1 MTAVPVGY
9 GAERQEIEGG
19 EKLGGEVMH
28 GGLVVRGSRI
38 YDRRCS
44 QTTKRADL
52 ESKEMEAETEGTN
65 THKEPSI
72 RTCISCLRTHT
83 MAYVCT
89 SAIGSSI
96 KSQGK

>member
-1 MTAVPVGY
+1 MTAVPVDY
-9 GAERQEIEGG
+9 GAERHEIEGG

-52 ESKEMEAETEGTN
+52 ESKEMEAETQGTN

-72 RTCISCLRTHT
+72 LY
-83 MAYVCT
+83 MYLL
-89 SAIGSSI
+89 SSDSHDGI
-96 KSQGK
+96 RLHVSYRQQH